1 MKLPHRK
8 RTIQPED
15 RVQTVIPPLPA
26 GIIELNRLFGL
37 ERRVDGKGRAIP
49 LPTKTF
55 SSIMSAWAFSTRM
68 LPAQGQRG
76 VKRRRHK
83 LRNRRHQ
90 AKLRQTTMKSC
101 YLKDREQVSL

>member
-1 MKLPHRK
+1 MKLSHRK
-8 RTIQPED
+8 RTIQPGAHE
-15 RVQTVIPPLPA
+15 TVSPPLPA

-37 ERRVDGKGRAIP
+37 ELRVDRKGRAIP

-55 SSIMSAWAFSTRM
+55 SAIMGAWAFSTRM

-76 VKRRRHK
+76 IKRRRHK

-90 AKLRQTTMKSC
+90 AKLRQTSLKS
-101 YLKDREQVSL
+101 LWGSQPWLP